1 MTERVLSTLV
11 EIDLDR
17 CQRVYGVSP
26 CTAGRKNSGT
36 AQAGGAS
43 TITLAAG
50 ASAVDNTYNGMT
62 VRLTGGTG
70 AGQERKV
77 TAYNGATKVATV
89 SVAWA
94 PAPDATSTY
103 DVIDRPNACYNT
115 FKTCQDKI
123 NYLRG
128 TKTFTFTERG
138 APIPI
143 GVAARP
149 YITRIAIA
157 PTEIDPDA
165 GLARRAMTTLTC
177 GDESD
182 FDVEMDPYLAD
193 RAVAAGGTFW
203 ARLLAR
209 MHNYA
214 GRAARV
220 KRAFVDQGVWGAT
233 TTERYVV
240 ETIKG
245 PNRGEVAITL
255 KDPISLINKVKIP
268 TPTSGKLAVALGTN
282 DTQLTMGAGD
292 GAQYP
297 ANGDVRVGEQVIR
310 YQHKHVVQGWNFS
323 DAALDAWTTTNAT
336 ATGGTDAVTVTAA
349 AANPQFRVSGLGI
362 AGGANRYV
370 RARIRQL
377 VAGAWEGKLYYTTNV
392 HGESESYYKQIAE
405 PAALAAGGW
414 VIATF
419 DMHALTAGGVD
430 WSQETIT
437 GLRLDLVS
445 GAAGSFEIDWIGY
458 GVSVL
463 LDADVLAWPD
473 GTWRSQ
479 FGTTAVAAKIGD
491 GVQLCRAWRDQP
503 VSTVLKDLL
512 NAVDPLTGT
521 VLGVADSDIDLAG
534 MQFEDA
540 AWLGAKFR
548 ITACLTDPEDAGTLL
563 GDLVRQTG
571 GAVWWDSIGQK
582 VKYKVIGP
590 QPPGV
595 VANNK
600 FTDAAHF
607 IEDSIKVETLD
618 KLRLSFVAMNYALK
632 SATANRKEEK
642 NFERGEIFIDLD
654 AESEN
659 EYGARAAEVN
669 YSRWFG
675 TANGQ
680 AMLQWTQRRIS
691 YYRDPPKKID
701 FKIDPKDAAVREGD
715 LYDVETAQLT
725 DERGQPLA
733 SRVLILRRQDNGDDL
748 AIVARTTTFNRRY
761 AFIAP
766 NGTPAYPNNNGYACI
781 ANAAGEMND
790 GTSGYLII

>member
-1 MTERVLSTLV
+1 MTERVLSTIV
-11 EIDLDR
+11 ELDTDR

-43 TITLAAG
+43 TITLAAT
-50 ASAVDNTYNGMT
+50 ASAANNAYNTMT
-62 VRLTGGTG
+62 VRLTGGAG
-70 AGQERKV
+70 AGQERKI
-77 TAYNGATKVATV
+77 TAYVGATKVASV
-89 SVAWA
+89 SVPWA
-94 PAPDATSTY
+94 PAPDPTSTY

-128 TKTFTFTERG
+128 VKTYKLTERG
-138 APIPI
+138 APIQL
-143 GVAARP
+143 GEATRP

-182 FDVEMDPYLAD
+182 SDVEMDPYLAD
-193 RAVAAGGTFW
+193 RAAPPGGTFW

-209 MHNYA
+209 VHNYA
-214 GRAARV
+214 GRDARV
-220 KRAFVDQGVWGAT
+220 KRAFVDQGMWGAT
-233 TTERYVV
+233 TTERYVI
-240 ETIKG
+240 ETING
-245 PNRGEVAITL
+245 PNRGEVSITL

-282 DTQLTMGAGD
+282 DTQLTMGAGN

-297 ANGDVRVGEQVIR
+297 ANGDVRVGDQVIR
-310 YQHKHVVQGWNFS
+310 YQHKHVAQGWNFS
-323 DAALDAWTTTNAT
+323 DGALEGWTTSNAS
-336 ATGGTDAVTVTAA
+336 ATGSTDAVTLTATA
-349 AANPQFRVSGLGI
+349 GDPDFRVVGLAI

-377 VAGAWEGKLYYTTNV
+377 VAGTWEGVLFYRTAL
-392 HGESESYYKQIAE
+392 HGESVSYFKQIAE
-405 PAALAAGGW
+405 PIDLATGAW
-414 VIATF
+414 VIVTF
-419 DMHALTAGGVD
+419 DMHNLTAGGVD

-437 GLRLDLVS
+437 GLRLDIVTD
-445 GAAGSFEIDWIGY
+445 AVGSFEIDWIGY
-458 GVSVL
+458 GASAL
-463 LDADVLAWPD
+463 FDADVLIWPD

-491 GVQLCRAWRDQP
+491 GVQLCKAWRDQP
-503 VSTVLKDLL
+503 VTTVIKDLI
-512 NAVDPLTGT
+512 NAVDPLTGS
-521 VLGVADSDIDLAG
+521 VLGVADADIDVAG
-534 MQFEDA
+534 MQIEDA
-540 AWLGAKFR
+540 TWLGAKFR
-548 ITACLTDPEDAGTLL
+548 ITTCLTDPEDAGLLL

-571 GAVWWDSIGQK
+571 GVVWWDSIAQK

-595 VANNK
+595 LATNK

-618 KLRLSFVAMNYALK
+618 KLRLSFVAMNYAL
-632 SATANRKEEK
+632 SNATANRKEEK
-642 NFERGEIFIDLD
+642 NFERGEIFIDVD

-675 TANGQ
+675 QDNAQ
-680 AMLQWTQRRIS
+680 AMLQWAQRRIS
-691 YYRDPPKKID
+691 YYRDPPKKIE
-701 FKIDPKDAAVREGD
+701 FKVDPKDAAAREGD
-715 LYDVETAQLT
+715 LYDVETAQLP
-725 DERGQPLA
+725 DEHGNPLA
-733 SRVLILRRQDNGDDL
+733 VRVLILRRQDNGHDL
-748 AIVARTTTFNRRY
+748 TLVARTTTFNRRY
-761 AFIAP
+761 AFIAA

-781 ANAAGEMND
+781 ANSAGLMSDN
-790 GTSGYLII
+790 TSGYLTI